1 LSGLSPTIAVTTG
14 DPAGIGP
21 DICLRLLDDARAPH
35 FGARIVVLADR
46 SLLAERSAALNLTV
60 SLRDWNPSL
69 PAQPGTLDV
78 LHLPLSAAARPG
90 CLDPANAP
98 YVLALLDRAL
108 AGCQVENLPR
118 WSLRRCTRG

>member
-1 LSGLSPTIAVTTG
+1 LPSRPG

-21 DICLRLLDDARAPH
+21 DICLRLLDDARAPR

-46 SLLAERSAALNLTV
+46 SLLAERAAALNLPG

-78 LHLPLSAAARPG
+78 LHLPLAAAARPG

-98 YVLALLDRAL
+98 YVLALLDRAWPV
-108 AGCQVENLPR
+108 AKVENLPR
-118 WSLRRCTRG
+118 WSRRRCTRG